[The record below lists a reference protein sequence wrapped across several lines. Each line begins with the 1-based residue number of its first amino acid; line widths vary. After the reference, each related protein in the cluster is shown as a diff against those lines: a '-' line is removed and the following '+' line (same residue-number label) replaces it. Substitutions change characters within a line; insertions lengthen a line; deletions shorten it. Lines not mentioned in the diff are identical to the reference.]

1 MSLVKRVKKVK
12 MKKIWHQLGWHQSW
26 TCRRQQP
33 WSQARSEA
41 FRAER
46 DEQPQVAGKHVFKD
60 QDHDIM
66 ISWKENDPGSWEG
79 QTASGR
85 FLKSSLK
92 SEQKEVGV
100 EVEIEIRMKIF
111 TTLVLSRRCGSML
124 FSFTNTFAPQVLRRG
139 TCLAACQAQRL
150 PATASFRGF
159 EVFLVEQQRCLQV
172 LSCTD
177 F

>member
-1 MSLVKRVKKVK
+1 MVPVKRYMSLVKRVKKVK

-66 ISWKENDPGSWEG
+66 KGEWSRILRGADSLWTLFIELFKKRAKESWGWGWNWNQDDEGRNKWGSGWIFSPHWCCRG
-79 QTASGR
+79 GVVACYSVSPTHLL
-85 FLKSSLK
+85 LKY
-92 SEQKEVGV
+92 
-100 EVEIEIRMKIF
+100 
-111 TTLVLSRRCGSML
+111 
-124 FSFTNTFAPQVLRRG
+124 
-139 TCLAACQAQRL
+139 
-150 PATASFRGF
+150 
-159 EVFLVEQQRCLQV
+159 
-172 LSCTD
+172 
-177 F
+177 